1 MIELGKEVDFMKRWI
16 GMLLIACVLP
26 LFIFSCHAESSVTGE
41 LNDAVPM
48 RAEMDGMIF
57 DYDTVI
63 DGVFFKDDILI
74 HYPASKTESSYQI
87 PEGTVGIHHDAFLRA
102 SEYLSD
108 LLIPASCET
117 IGIDDP
123 LNHSPGEY
131 NPDFAYRRVKNFIVN
146 EDNPYFSSRDGV
158 LFTFDQ
164 SVLLLYSCNREETIY
179 TVPQGV
185 KEIEDDAFRHNRC
198 LTVYFPESLLFIGDY
213 AFYNS
218 NLEFIAFPEGLWK
231 IGIDA
236 FAQCVNLRHVTFPD
250 SLLEIGAGAF
260 EACGLEDVT
269 LPPNLKR
276 IGTETF
282 YGVEIEETTEI
293 KLPASLEC
301 IGKNIFEFGYS
312 SEDYWSPIYL
322 VYDASPAMKW
332 AITHRYHY
340 RIIE

>member
-1 MIELGKEVDFMKRWI
+1 M
-16 GMLLIACVLP
+16 
-26 LFIFSCHAESSVTGE
+26 
-41 LNDAVPM
+41 
-48 RAEMDGMIF
+48 
-57 DYDTVI
+57 
-63 DGVFFKDDILI
+63 
-74 HYPASKTESSYQI
+74 
-87 PEGTVGIHHDAFLRA
+87 
-102 SEYLSD
+102 
-108 LLIPASCET
+108 LIPASCET

-123 LNHSPGEY
+123 WNHSPGEY

-158 LFTFDQ
+158 LFTADQ
-164 SVLLLYSCNREETIY
+164 SVLLLYSEYREETIY

-185 KEIEDDAFRHNRC
+185 KEIEVDAFRYTRC
-198 LTVYFPESLLFIGDY
+198 LTVYFPESLQIIGND

-236 FAQCVNLRHVTFPD
+236 FAQCVKLRHVTFPD

-260 EACGLEDVT
+260 EACGFEDVT

-276 IGTETF
+276 IGSLAF

-293 KLPASLEC
+293 KLPASLEY
-301 IGKNIFEFGYS
+301 IGEEIFEFGIS
-312 SEDYWSPIYL
+312 SEDCWSPIYL

-332 AITHRYHY
+332 AITNGYRY